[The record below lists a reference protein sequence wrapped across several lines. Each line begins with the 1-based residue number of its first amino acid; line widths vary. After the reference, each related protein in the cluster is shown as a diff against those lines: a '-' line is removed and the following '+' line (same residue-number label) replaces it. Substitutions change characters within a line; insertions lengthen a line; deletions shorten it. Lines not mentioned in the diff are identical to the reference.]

1 MLRCSKFGRTV
12 RELAM
17 AVDFGLQGQ
26 VAIVTGSTS
35 GIGHA
40 MADALAAQ
48 GVNIV
53 LNGLGEMTAIEKTRA
68 ELAEKHGVEVLY
80 NGADMTKPGQIAEM
94 VKAAKAEF
102 GELDILVNNAGVQHV
117 APIEDFPIDQWD
129 LIIAINLSSAFHAT
143 RAADPDH
150 EGAGARPDRQH
161 RLGPRPGRLAVQ
173 GRLRRRQ
180 ARHPGP
186 DQDRRPGDWPPSG
199 SPATPSARAS

>member
-1 MLRCSKFGRTV
+1 
-12 RELAM
+12 M

-68 ELAEKHGVEVLY
+68 EMAEKAWRR
-80 NGADMTKPGQIAEM
+80 GALQRRRHDQARPDRRDGQA
-94 VKAAKAEF
+94 AAKAEF

-117 APIEDFPIDQWD
+117 APIEDFPVDQWD

-143 RAADPDH
+143 ARRADH
-150 EGAGARPDRQH
+150 EGAGARADRQH

-186 DQDRRPGDWPPSG
+186 DQDRRPGDWPPSA

>member
-1 MLRCSKFGRTV
+1 
-12 RELAM
+12 M

-94 VKAAKAEF
+94 V
-102 GELDILVNNAGVQHV
+102 
-117 APIEDFPIDQWD
+117 
-129 LIIAINLSSAFHAT
+129 
-143 RAADPDH
+143 
-150 EGAGARPDRQH
+150 
-161 RLGPRPGRLAVQ
+161 
-173 GRLRRRQ
+173 RRRQ
-180 ARHPGP
+180 GRVRRAGHPG
-186 DQDRRPGDWPPSG
+186 QQRRRPARGPDRGLPGSTSG
-199 SPATPSARAS
+199 T